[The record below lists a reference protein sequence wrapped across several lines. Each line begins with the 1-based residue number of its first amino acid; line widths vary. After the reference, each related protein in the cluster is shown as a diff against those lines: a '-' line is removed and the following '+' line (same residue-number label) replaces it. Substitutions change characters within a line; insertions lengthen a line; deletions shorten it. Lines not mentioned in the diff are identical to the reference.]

1 MRRDHAG
8 ERAVQSRAGEGR
20 PGWGSP
26 MFDAT
31 IPGAFAEFLE
41 HQHTLVL
48 GAADDDGAVWASVLS
63 GLPGFVSTT
72 DDRTVVV
79 DRAPAPGDPLHGAFA
94 SPRDIGMLALQPQTR
109 RRIRVNGTATQHG
122 DRLVVHTEQVL
133 GNCPKYLQVRT
144 VTGHDDSVE
153 PGHPQRTAELTAP
166 QVEWIRRAD
175 TFFIASQSPADGA
188 DVSSRGGMPGF
199 VTVVG
204 PRRLRWP
211 DYTGN
216 QFYMTLGNLHLN
228 PASGLLF
235 VDWERGHTLQLTGT
249 ARVDWDPEAAAVY
262 PGALRVVEL
271 DVDAVVQID
280 HASPLRWQLHEYSR
294 FNPAVATS

>member
-1 MRRDHAG
+1 MTRIHEG
-8 ERAVQSRAGEGR
+8 EQAVQRRAGEGR

-31 IPGAFAEFLE
+31 IPGAFAEFLR

-48 GAADDDGAVWASVLS
+48 GATDDHGAVWASMLS
-63 GLPGFVSTT
+63 GLPGFVSTA
-72 DDRTVVV
+72 DDHTVVV
-79 DRAPAPGDPLHGAFA
+79 DHAPPPGDPLHGAFA
-94 SPRDIGMLALQPQTR
+94 SPRAIGMLALQPQTR
-109 RRIRVNGTATQHG
+109 RRIRVNGTATQEAE
-122 DRLVVHTEQVL
+122 RLVVRTEQVL
-133 GNCPKYLQVRT
+133 GNCPKYIQVRT
-144 VTGHDDSVE
+144 VSGHDDTVD
-153 PGHPQRTAELTAP
+153 PGSPQRSPELTP
-166 QVEWIRRAD
+166 HQVEWIRGAD
-175 TFFIASQSPADGA
+175 TFFIASQSPDDGA

-199 VTVVG
+199 VTVAS
-204 PRRLRWP
+204 PSRLRWP

-249 ARVDWDPEAAAVY
+249 ARVDWDPAAATVY

-271 DVDAVVQID
+271 DVEAVVQID

-294 FNPAVATS
+294 FNPAVAQ